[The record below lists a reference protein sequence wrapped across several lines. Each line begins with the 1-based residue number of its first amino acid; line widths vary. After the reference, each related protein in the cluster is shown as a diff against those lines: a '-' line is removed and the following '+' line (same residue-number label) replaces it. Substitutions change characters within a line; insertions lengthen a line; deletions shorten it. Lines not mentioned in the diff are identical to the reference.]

1 MNTPLT
7 PPSTGTARLI
17 TRPALSDP
25 PTVDMEALGLP
36 EAQRARRSPA
46 AQSKRRMNSRWAAWF
61 GLGLGLSLLSAAPQA
76 VAQADEPEAE
86 EGDAARR
93 FFDAAQRAFSEGRYV
108 EAAHGFEQA
117 YKHKPH
123 PAPLI
128 NAGDAWDKAGE
139 YAKAARAYQGVL
151 TLAAANEQDRIDA
164 TDRLTRISPKLGVI
178 ELVGSKALRARIGD
192 EEFRGGARVYLFPGE
207 HRVTLVDVDGSGERL
222 IALVAGTERSVELST
237 LLPAK
242 SPTAGAGDEREPGGD
257 APEAHAGIRPLTF
270 AAHGVGA
277 LGLIGGVVFGLQ
289 VNAAEDDY
297 NQAPSQEALDRFKQN
312 RLLTNIGF
320 GVGLV
325 GVGVGTFLLIQ
336 DLDGPKQVGQRRGF
350 GSAARLSSPVDLQLS
365 EDRAMLTARG
375 RF

>member
-1 MNTPLT
+1 ML
-7 PPSTGTARLI
+7 
-17 TRPALSDP
+17 
-25 PTVDMEALGLP
+25 LGLGV
-36 EAQRARRSPA
+36 
-46 AQSKRRMNSRWAAWF
+46 
-61 GLGLGLSLLSAAPQA
+61 GLGLTGVAAPLA
-76 VAQADEPEAE
+76 AEPEDAE
-86 EGDAARR
+86 AAQEGEGDAARR

-139 YAKAARAYQGVL
+139 YAKAARAYQAVL
-151 TLAAANEQDRIDA
+151 ALAAANEQDRIDA

-178 ELVGSKALRARIGD
+178 ELVGSQQLRARIGD

-207 HRVTLVDVDGSGERL
+207 HRVTLVDVDGSGERV
-222 IALVAGTERSVELST
+222 IALVAGTERSVDLTT

-242 SPTAGAGDEREPGGD
+242 ATTGAADEAGPAQDT
-257 APEAHAGIRPLTF
+257 PEASTGIRPLTW
-270 AAHGVGA
+270 AAYGVGA

-297 NQAPSQEALDRFKQN
+297 NQAPTQEALDRFKQN

-336 DLDGPKQVGQRRGF
+336 DLDGPSRVGQRGRWVAGRV
-350 GSAARLSSPVDLQLS
+350 APPVDLQVT